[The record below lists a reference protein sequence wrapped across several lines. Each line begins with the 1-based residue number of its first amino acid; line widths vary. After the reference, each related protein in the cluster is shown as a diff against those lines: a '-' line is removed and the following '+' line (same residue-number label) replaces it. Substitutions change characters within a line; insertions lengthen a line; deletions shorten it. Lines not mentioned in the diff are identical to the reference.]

1 MFEHVTHKNKAMITL
16 FGMPP
21 AGGLRQLSPY
31 VVKVELAL
39 RYLNARYETQ
49 SVDPWKIGKFSPSGK
64 VPWIKI
70 DNLEIGESDVI
81 IGHLVEVYKSD
92 LLESLSTD
100 DQILGTALKRLT
112 EKNLYWYMVW
122 SKLMTAESR
131 EEIIGC
137 FFSRYPKFIKKL
149 VSRYAIKTQVS
160 FSKVHEIGSLSEA
173 RRDAEATADLLTLSG
188 QLEKDNFILGPE
200 ITVFDFSIAAMLA
213 SILFHMPK
221 TWLTVLAEGYPVFPA
236 YLSRVSDRVG
246 GFPFTKSDPTPQ
258 D

>member
-1 MFEHVTHKNKAMITL
+1 
-16 FGMPP
+16 MPP

-31 VVKVELAL
+31 VVKVEMAL
-39 RYLNARYETQ
+39 RYLNAEYISE
-49 SVDPWKIGKFSPSGK
+49 SVDPWKIRKLSPNGK
-64 VPWIKI
+64 VPWIEI

-81 IGHLVEVYKSD
+81 IEHLVKAYRSD
-92 LLESLSTD
+92 LLESLSAD

-122 SKLMTAESR
+122 SKFMTAESR

-137 FFSRYPKFIKKL
+137 FFSRYPKLIQKF
-149 VSRYAIKTQVS
+149 VSRYAIKTQTS

-173 RRDAEATADLLTLSG
+173 RRDAEATADLLTLSR
-188 QLEKDNFILGPE
+188 QLEKDDFILGPE
-200 ITVFDFSIAAMLA
+200 VTVFDFSIAAMLA
-213 SILFHMPK
+213 SILFHTPK
-221 TWLTVLAEGYPVFPA
+221 TWLTVLAESYPVFPA

-246 GFPFTKSDPTPQ
+246 GFSFTKSDPTPQ

>member
-1 MFEHVTHKNKAMITL
+1 MIIL
-16 FGMPP
+16 YGMPP

-31 VVKVELAL
+31 VIKVEMAL
-39 RYLNARYETQ
+39 RYLNAEYKSQ
-49 SVDPWKIGKFSPSGK
+49 SVDPWKIPKLSPNRK

-81 IGHLVEVYKSD
+81 IEHLVKAYRSD
-92 LLESLSTD
+92 LLESLSAD

-122 SKLMTAESR
+122 SKFMTAESR

-137 FFSRYPKFIKKL
+137 FFSRYPKLIQKF
-149 VSRYAIKTQVS
+149 VSRYAIKTQTS

-173 RRDAEATADLLTLSG
+173 RRDAEATADLLTLSR
-188 QLEKDNFILGPE
+188 QLEKDDFILGPE
-200 ITVFDFSIAAMLA
+200 VTVFDFSIAAMLA
-213 SILFHMPK
+213 SILFHTPK
-221 TWLTVLAEGYPVFPA
+221 TWLTVLAESYPVFPA